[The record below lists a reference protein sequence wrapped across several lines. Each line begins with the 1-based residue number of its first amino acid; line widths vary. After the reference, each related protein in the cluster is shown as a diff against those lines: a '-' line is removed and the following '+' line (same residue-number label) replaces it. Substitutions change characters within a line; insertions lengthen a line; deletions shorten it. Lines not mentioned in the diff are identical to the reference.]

1 MPPKLTTQQLP
12 TFAARVDA
20 SARCH
25 STHSSDGSSSRMVS
39 LFQKAMAKHT
49 PLPTDAAQLRLR
61 ETIRW
66 YQMPSGLRPNAMT
79 ATAAYGLRMPR
90 RRAST

>member
-1 MPPKLTTQQLP
+1 
-12 TFAARVDA
+12 
-20 SARCH
+20 
-25 STHSSDGSSSRMVS
+25 MVS

-49 PLPTDAAQLRLR
+49 PLPTDAAQLRLGDSASTKAPSAQAVARLSR

-79 ATAAYGLRMPR
+79 ATAAYGRRMPR